1 MPLHPK
7 SKMAGIHSL
16 WSQPDASLPLFPCVG
31 MERVSLGGSH
41 TVSCSLMGLCQT
53 SMLKLWSPDKAD
65 WESML
70 PCKLR
75 ADFYKEGFFVVL
87 GRKLILRQLLKY

>member
-1 MPLHPK
+1 
-7 SKMAGIHSL
+7 
-16 WSQPDASLPLFPCVG
+16 
-31 MERVSLGGSH
+31 
-41 TVSCSLMGLCQT
+41 MGLCQT